1 MSTYGNPGPGQPD
14 DQPGFSTPP
23 PSGGYSTP
31 PQGDYP
37 PPPPDPTLVGSFPPT
52 GGTPGATP
60 PPGAMPP
67 PPSWGQPPASSF
79 EPPQPQLGTPDP
91 GQPGT
96 PPPAAPPPGA
106 PYGQPPYA
114 AVPPPS
120 KGNGAKIALIV
131 GGIVLAVLL
140 VCCIGGIVIAALMD
154 DDDDKSPNAAPKVTT
169 VPSHIADP
177 DGKASPSGKD
187 EDLDADDIEVG
198 DCVINTGTD
207 DDASLKKV
215 PCGPDT
221 YEVLSIIPFTSDDTQ
236 CDNPFLGAPDEYDT
250 TFTHDSSRDY
260 EDYVYCMKAR

>member
-1 MSTYGNPGPGQPD
+1 M
-14 DQPGFSTPP
+14 
-23 PSGGYSTP
+23 
-31 PQGDYP
+31 
-37 PPPPDPTLVGSFPPT
+37 
-52 GGTPGATP
+52 
-60 PPGAMPP
+60 
-67 PPSWGQPPASSF
+67 
-79 EPPQPQLGTPDP
+79 
-91 GQPGT
+91 
-96 PPPAAPPPGA
+96 PPAAPPPPGA
-106 PYGQPPYA
+106 PYGQPPYG

-140 VCCIGGIVIAALMD
+140 VCCIGGVVIAALMND
-154 DDDDKSPNAAPKVTT
+154 GEGKSNAAPKATT
-169 VPSHIADP
+169 VPSHSTDP
-177 DGKASPSGKD
+177 GANASPNSDD
-187 EDLDADDIEVG
+187 EDINIG